1 MHVTSRGFW
10 GSGLVCFGSIRVAS
24 LVTRRFRSEETA
36 VRSNKVTL
44 IWGILTLI
52 SLLVVLALMLMGVV
66 SL

>member
-1 MHVTSRGFW
+1 MHAMSRGIW
-10 GSGLVCFGSIRVAS
+10 GSGLVCFGIIRAAS
-24 LVTRRFRSEETA
+24 LVTGRFRSEETA

-52 SLLVVLALMLMGVV
+52 SLLVVLVLMLLGVV

>member
-1 MHVTSRGFW
+1 M
-10 GSGLVCFGSIRVAS
+10 
-24 LVTRRFRSEETA
+24 TRRIRSKETA

-52 SLLVVLALMLMGVV
+52 SLLVVLVLMLMGVV

>member
-1 MHVTSRGFW
+1 
-10 GSGLVCFGSIRVAS
+10 
-24 LVTRRFRSEETA
+24 

-52 SLLVVLALMLMGVV
+52 SLLVVLVLMLMGVV

>member
-1 MHVTSRGFW
+1 MHAMSRVIW
-10 GSGLVCFGSIRVAS
+10 GSGLVCFGSIGVAS
-24 LVTRRFRSEETA
+24 LVTRRSRSEETA

-52 SLLVVLALMLMGVV
+52 SLLVVLVLMLLGVV

>member
-1 MHVTSRGFW
+1 
-10 GSGLVCFGSIRVAS
+10 
-24 LVTRRFRSEETA
+24 

-52 SLLVVLALMLMGVV
+52 SLLVVLVLMLLGFI